1 MAIKI
6 NQHANLGDSVAKRES
21 TAPQPR
27 VTFERTLSAQKNS
40 MQSDALKAL
49 LNKVD
54 EQAKRVSVSRTIR
67 DLQVYKNYVRS
78 FLQEAVQTGL
88 GTSQS
93 RSWQQGGAKQ
103 TLVKTVDQKLITMTN
118 DLLDKN
124 KDELKLLD
132 QLDEIRGML
141 INLYI

>member
-6 NQHANLGDSVAKRES
+6 DRHTNLGESVSKREGA
-21 TAPQPR
+21 TVQPR
-27 VTFERTLSAQKNS
+27 TSFEHTLSNQKNA
-40 MQSDALKAL
+40 MKGNALKEL

-54 EQAKRVSVSRTIR
+54 EQAKRVSGSRTIR
-67 DLQVYKNYVRS
+67 DLQIYKKYVRS

-93 RSWQQGGAKQ
+93 RSWQQGGAQQ
-103 TLVKTVDQKLITMTN
+103 TLVKTVDQKLVTLTN

-124 KDELKLLD
+124 KEELKLLD

>member
-6 NQHANLGDSVAKRES
+6 NQSTHLGESVTKRENTS
-21 TAPQPR
+21 AAPR
-27 VTFERTLSAQKNS
+27 AGFDLTLKTEQQA
-40 MQSDALKAL
+40 MHGDALKTL

-54 EQAKRVSVSRTIR
+54 EQAKRVLASRTVR
-67 DLQVYKNYVRS
+67 DLQLYKKYVQS
-78 FLQEAVQTGL
+78 FLREAVQTGL

-93 RSWQQGGAKQ
+93 LSWQQGGTQQ
-103 TLVKTVDQKLITMTN
+103 TLVKTVDQKLIALTN
-118 DLLDKN
+118 DVLDKN
-124 KDELKLLD
+124 KQGLELLD